1 MAQLKTIEELRN
13 DFKTEYATKGKLLQS
28 GILKAL
34 DQYDLSDDEMTDLY
48 DWFTSE
54 GIHLSEDEDIEA
66 ELEIPLTDAAA
77 LMDDDLE
84 FLTDDASAELI
95 EDDDT
100 PDTDHYDAN
109 YATSSYSR
117 INDPVKMYLKEIG
130 RVSLLNPEDEPTIA
144 QKIKEG
150 DEEAKRILIS
160 ANLRLE
166 IGRAH
171 V

>member
-48 DWFTSE
+48 EWLTSE

-95 EDDDT
+95 EDDD
-100 PDTDHYDAN
+100 
-109 YATSSYSR
+109 
-117 INDPVKMYLKEIG
+117 
-130 RVSLLNPEDEPTIA
+130 
-144 QKIKEG
+144 
-150 DEEAKRILIS
+150 
-160 ANLRLE
+160 
-166 IGRAH
+166 
-171 V
+171 